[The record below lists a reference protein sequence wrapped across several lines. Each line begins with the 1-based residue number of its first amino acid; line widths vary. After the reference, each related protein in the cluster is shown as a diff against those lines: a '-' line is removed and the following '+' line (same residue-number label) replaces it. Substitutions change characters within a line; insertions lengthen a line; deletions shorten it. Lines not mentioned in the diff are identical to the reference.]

1 MLLVLFF
8 WKALIIILL
17 RIKRILFISK
27 LLCPMPRDAQQN
39 VLKGKWE
46 GEKMERMMKFC
57 MIGESEL
64 LDHLKKLISCDLD

>member
-27 LLCPMPRDAQQN
+27 LLCPIPRGAQQN